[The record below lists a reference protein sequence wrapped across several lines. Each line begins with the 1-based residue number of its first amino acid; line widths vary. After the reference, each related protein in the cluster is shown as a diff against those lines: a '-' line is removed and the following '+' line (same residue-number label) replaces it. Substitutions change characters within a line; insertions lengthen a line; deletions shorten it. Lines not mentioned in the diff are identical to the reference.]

1 VICSRDAGA
10 ATPLVVDGGLA
21 RLCLY
26 LPDGQRVVAGF
37 AFAGEVVGLA
47 QPQPSMVVEAVTTT
61 WTHEWSN
68 GDDAVAI
75 DEAQML
81 SAALSRAMAVLAMRS
96 RHHAHARLAAF
107 LVDLIDR
114 GFGTSFALPIARS
127 DIGDHLGLTVHTVSR
142 ILSDFKRCGL
152 IDAGPSRILSFDRIA
167 LQAVAD
173 QGGQLPHLASIDA
186 LPGMVH

>member
-1 VICSRDAGA
+1 MHIVRTNRPRLHLKDSVICSRDAGA

-81 SAALSRAMAVLAMRS
+81 SAALSRAMAVSAPRATLRRS
-96 RHHAHARLAAF
+96 VAAHS
-107 LVDLIDR
+107 VP
-114 GFGTSFALPIARS
+114 ALPSRVPNRATQRATGVLVEDANAAGVAGSAALSAIPVRTS
-127 DIGDHLGLTVHTVSR
+127 RLTPSCGSR
-142 ILSDFKRCGL
+142 TGRL
-152 IDAGPSRILSFDRIA
+152 
-167 LQAVAD
+167 VA
-173 QGGQLPHLASIDA
+173 
-186 LPGMVH
+186 